1 MEFLDPKIDEYVSAH
16 SEDEP
21 LVLKELTRETWL
33 KAINPRMLA
42 GHLQGRTLSMISHM
56 IKPKT
61 VLEIG
66 TFTGYSAICL
76 AEGLAENGKI
86 ITIDINEEL
95 EAFAKKYF
103 VKAGIETKI
112 EQRIGDAMEFVPSI
126 TEELDLVFIDADKT
140 NYANYY
146 EMVLPKLRIGGY
158 IIADNVLWSG
168 KILEDSNKDDA
179 DTKAL
184 IDFNKKVQADNRVQ
198 NVLFPIRDGIQ
209 VIRKK

>member
-1 MEFLDPKIDEYVSAH
+1 MEFIDPKIDEYVSAH

-61 VLEIG
+61 ALEIG

-86 ITIDINEEL
+86 ITIAINEEL

-168 KILEDSNKDDA
+168 KILEDSNKYDA

>member
-1 MEFLDPKIDEYVSAH
+1 MEFIDPKIDEYVSAH

-33 KAINPRMLA
+33 KAINPRMIA

-61 VLEIG
+61 ALEIG

-86 ITIDINEEL
+86 ITIDINEEH

-112 EQRIGDAMEFVPSI
+112 EQRIGEAMELVPSI

-168 KILEDSNKDDA
+168 KILEDSNKYDA

>member
-76 AEGLAENGKI
+76 AEGLAQNGKI

-95 EAFAKKYF
+95 EYFAKKYF

-112 EQRIGDAMEFVPSI
+112 EQRIGDAMELVPSI

-168 KILEDSNKDDA
+168 KILEDSNKYDA

-184 IDFNKKVQADNRVQ
+184 IDFNKKVQSDNRVQ